1 MNMKELEKPTFKI
14 KDNIQGLSF
23 TVSTR
28 MPYIRFCGIFLV
40 ATNKSLAFCVWQDVK
55 QKEFEIFEQPLK
67 YLCVNKS
74 LKFSEPRNHFKHPLN
89 IS

>member
-23 TVSTR
+23 TLSTR

-55 QKEFEIFEQPLK
+55 QKLF
-67 YLCVNKS
+67 
-74 LKFSEPRNHFKHPLN
+74 
-89 IS
+89 